1 MADNPIT
8 LKKITD
14 VRGSIIVLEEGR
26 EIPFPVRRCYYIYD
40 TKPDQPRGAHA
51 HKALEQICICVHG
64 SCDIVLDDGKG
75 KTEIRMDDPATGVY
89 VGPMVWREM
98 CNFSNDCV
106 FLVLASLPYDENDYI
121 RSYDEF
127 IKRAAGK

>member
-1 MADNPIT
+1 MKDN
-8 LKKITD
+8 LVALQKITD
-14 VRGSIIVLEEGR
+14 MRGNMVVLEEGR
-26 EIPFPVRRCYYIYD
+26 DIPFAVRRCYYIYD

-64 SCDIVLDDGKG
+64 SCEIMLDDGKD
-75 KTEIRMDDPATGVY
+75 KKVIRMDNPAVGVY

-98 CNFSNDCV
+98 RNFSNDCV

-121 RSYDEF
+121 RNYDDF
-127 IKRAAGK
+127 MKRAGK